1 MLQIQKTMK
10 RRLILFYCLMLSLQV
25 CVAENFYDESHY
37 IERAKR
43 KMAKDMYPE
52 AYALLE
58 KARAK
63 EPENAEIFVLMGD
76 CNKKMKNF
84 SESMRNYAY
93 ARALKN
99 RKDNILVD
107 GALKLSKLF

>member
-1 MLQIQKTMK
+1 MK
-10 RRLILFYCLMLSLQV
+10 NYLTLLFCFIISLQV
-25 CVAENFYDESHY
+25 CIAGNFYDENHY
-37 IERAKR
+37 LERAKR
-43 KMAKDMYPE
+43 KIAKEMYPE

-63 EPENAEIFVLMGD
+63 EPENAEVFILLGD

-84 SESMRNYAY
+84 SESIKNYAY
-93 ARALKN
+93 ARALNN

>member
-1 MLQIQKTMK
+1 MK
-10 RRLILFYCLMLSLQV
+10 HSFILFFCLMASLQV
-25 CVAENFYDESHY
+25 CVAGSFYDENHY
-37 IERAKR
+37 LERAKR
-43 KMAKDMYPE
+43 KIAKEMYPE

-58 KARAK
+58 KARVR
-63 EPENAEIFVLMGD
+63 EPENPEVFVLMGD

-84 SESMRNYAY
+84 SESVKNYTY
-93 ARALKN
+93 ARALSN